1 MWWRPLTPRSSIEAE
16 TFLSRNEKC
25 MSLRGGQRPT
35 RPPPVTIR
43 SFQNV
48 GNLGQ
53 HRAIVSVH
61 FGGSFPPIPQF
72 EKLEIHTVF
81 LRFSNFDLTKN
92 LSPNLLAKLRGAAL
106 DFFGECGLPHHPA
119 GWFAMTCVT
128 WGTFCWNLRNKK
140 PACRLP
146 RYAGILIC
154 GASEPRQSLH
164 RPDPS
169 GIRRE
174 SRPTGG
180 WYLRWRGWCRP
191 WQPEPGRPSPPCR
204 PQNER

>member
-16 TFLSRNEKC
+16 TFLSRNEKR

-48 GNLGQ
+48 GNL
-53 HRAIVSVH
+53 
-61 FGGSFPPIPQF
+61 
-72 EKLEIHTVF
+72 
-81 LRFSNFDLTKN
+81 
-92 LSPNLLAKLRGAAL
+92 
-106 DFFGECGLPHHPA
+106 DFFRECGLPHHPA

-128 WGTFCWNLRNKK
+128 WGRSLEPEKK

-146 RYAGILIC
+146 RYAGMLIC
-154 GASEPRQSLH
+154 GASEPRQSLP

-191 WQPEPGRPSPPCR
+191 WQPEPGRPSLPCR